1 MQRTCRALV
10 KGVFS
15 APKTKVLGMSDLN
28 LLESVPT
35 NAKQRFHSAYL
46 TYKQQLIED
55 QNKICLE
62 IQHSIIELLLKIKT
76 VIQF

>member
-1 MQRTCRALV
+1 
-10 KGVFS
+10 
-15 APKTKVLGMSDLN
+15 MSDLN

-35 NAKQRFHSAYL
+35 NAKQRFYSAYL

-62 IQHSIIELLLKIKT
+62 IQQSIIELLLEIKT
-76 VIQF
+76 VIQFWASTNESCARNSN